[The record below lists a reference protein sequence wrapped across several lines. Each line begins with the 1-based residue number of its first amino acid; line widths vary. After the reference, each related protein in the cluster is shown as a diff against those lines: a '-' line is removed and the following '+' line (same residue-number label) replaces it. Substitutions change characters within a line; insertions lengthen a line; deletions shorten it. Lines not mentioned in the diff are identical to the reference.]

1 LSAKTYENGQK
12 VVYTYDGYGRQQE
25 TRVTQNGTQ
34 LSSTKYEYDTMNR
47 LTRVVGHDGTAVVYT
62 YDANGNRKTATFAN
76 GQVITYTYD
85 ECNRLSL
92 QKVVDRNGT
101 VIAQYQYTLGA
112 GGERTKVT
120 ETGACGSVEAAYDYD
135 NAGRLIK
142 ETIQKGEETTT
153 YKYDYDDVG
162 NRIEKRENSKITK
175 YTYNSRNQLITEKTG
190 TQVVTYS
197 YDANGNLL
205 SQSGAGKAVAY
216 TYDVYNRLV
225 QYAEGEKKET
235 YTYDAE
241 GVRRSKVNGDD
252 TIYYIS
258 DTTGSLSY
266 TLAETDKSG
275 EVIATYNRADVL
287 ISQVRDETTSYYL
300 FDGHGDV
307 RALNNIEGRIT
318 DKYRYNAYGELV
330 ERSGETENH
339 YLYTGEYY
347 DGTSNLYYLRARYMN
362 PSTGTFISMDTYEGS
377 IYDPDTLHKYL
388 YANGNPVK
396 YSDPTGNF
404 FSGIG
409 SFMATTI
416 HTTLNNA
423 AKLNVMGVISGVTSS
438 AITTFLGGN
447 TDDAIKSF
455 IVGYI
460 GGFGM
465 GAVLCVAAAYG
476 VVVYAQMLLLTT
488 TASVV
493 MTVTMMVYSIIEG
506 KEKETLVYGTLA
518 IVSLISFY
526 QAYNLYGSITATG
539 NNGSIKINF
548 DNSDECNPTFDGK
561 KMGGDN
567 TGRTFKS
574 SYDIPVDENGYTKS
588 NLSLGK
594 KVHKE
599 YKVTAVDN
607 IVRFK
612 EYRLPSGKRVDYID
626 FETKTIYELKP
637 NNPTQIK
644 KGTVQLQNY
653 LKEIQQIYGDGWTT
667 VLDTY

>member
-1 LSAKTYENGQK
+1 
-12 VVYTYDGYGRQQE
+12 
-25 TRVTQNGTQ
+25 
-34 LSSTKYEYDTMNR
+34 M
-47 LTRVVGHDGTAVVYT
+47 
-62 YDANGNRKTATFAN
+62 
-76 GQVITYTYD
+76 ITYTYD

-205 SQSGAGKAVAY
+205 NQSGAGKTVTY
-216 TYDVYNRLV
+216 TYDVYNRLIW
-225 QYAEGEKKET
+225 YAEGEKKES

-241 GVRRSKVNGDD
+241 GVRRSKVNGED
-252 TIYYIS
+252 TIYYVS

-266 TLAETDKSG
+266 TLAETDKDG
-275 EVIATYNRADVL
+275 NIIATYNRADVL
-287 ISQVRDETTSYYL
+287 TSQVRGEESSYYL

-307 RALNNIEGRIT
+307 RALINDDGRIT
-318 DKYRYNAYGELV
+318 DKYCYSAYGELI

-416 HTTLNNA
+416 QTTLNNA
-423 AKLNVMGVISGVTSS
+423 AQLHVMGVISGVTSS
-438 AITTFLGGN
+438 AITTFLGGS
-447 TDDAIKSF
+447 TDDAINAF

-465 GAVLCVAAAYG
+465 GAVLCVAAAYSAI
-476 VVVYAQMLLLTT
+476 VFAKIYLAVSFTNVI
-488 TASVV
+488 
-493 MTVTMMVYSIIEG
+493 MTVTMMVYSIFKQ
-506 KEKETLVYGTLA
+506 KEKYVIVYAVLSIIA
-518 IVSLISFY
+518 LMNFY
-526 QAYNLYGSITATG
+526 QAYSLYGSIVMTG
-539 NNGSIKINF
+539 DKGSITIGF
-548 DNSDECNPTFDGK
+548 DNNDPDNPTFNGK
-561 KMGGDN
+561 KIGQTQYGNNSISTNQQTLLDAL
-567 TGRTFKS
+567 K
-574 SYDIPVDENGYTKS
+574 DAPV
-588 NLSLGK
+588 
-594 KVHKE
+594 
-599 YKVTAVDN
+599 
-607 IVRFK
+607 
-612 EYRLPSGKRVDYID
+612 EYRKNPRTGEMEPYMKQIQVTEDYKLILRRDIGDFNHGDLDHWNLEVQTIGGGNVKYDLHLYIGDDGNLLPFTEDNVYI
-626 FETKTIYELKP
+626 P
-637 NNPTQIK
+637 K
-644 KGTVQLQNY
+644 KSPFN
-653 LKEIQQIYGDGWTT
+653 
-667 VLDTY
+667 